1 MLVVQEVNR
10 VKGKAMEQ
18 FESMTQELWNVAAA
32 TGVQAAWFFE
42 VSHGTG
48 PSYCV
53 VTGMRL
59 PDWAAWES
67 FARAVAF
74 GDLSGLTEA
83 LDATRYDSESSIA
96 AATPA
101 SSSRPSRAR
110 PTARSRSCP
119 RSPSHLRRPRHP
131 ACGCSASS
139 IPTPGVRQPSANPG
153 SSCAAASGPDPM
165 GSRC

>member
-74 GDLSGLTEA
+74 GDLSVEPARRREPAHLAAHEENHRDVGEWVEAEVEEIGEGRPTGWYAPDGLERQHDIAQTP
-83 LDATRYDSESSIA
+83 RQQA
-96 AATPA
+96 AAEHCSNHP
-101 SSSRPSRAR
+101 
-110 PTARSRSCP
+110 P
-119 RSPSHLRRPRHP
+119 RS
-131 ACGCSASS
+131 
-139 IPTPGVRQPSANPG
+139 VREGA
-153 SSCAAASGPDPM
+153 
-165 GSRC
+165 